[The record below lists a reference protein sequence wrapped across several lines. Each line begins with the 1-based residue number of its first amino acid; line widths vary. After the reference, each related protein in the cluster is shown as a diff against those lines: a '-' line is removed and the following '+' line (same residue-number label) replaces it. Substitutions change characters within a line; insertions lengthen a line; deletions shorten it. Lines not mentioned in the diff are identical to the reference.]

1 MAVQHWPE
9 RASTVLL
16 TGLKCYNT
24 GLSPSLLNR
33 VMLQFLIA
41 LPDNLSQF
49 ILTFG
54 ACQVLILDLGLTHSL
69 AISPYE
75 QRWKILTLNRRP
87 ETPQQLFRKCFPAEC
102 LYLKIS
108 LISSS
113 SLSHNLPL
121 SLIHPLLSFCKAL
134 WQTL

>member
-41 LPDNLSQF
+41 LPDNLIKS
-49 ILTFG
+49 IHTHIWRLPSVNFG
-54 ACQVLILDLGLTHSL
+54 PW
-69 AISPYE
+69 PY
-75 QRWKILTLNRRP
+75 
-87 ETPQQLFRKCFPAEC
+87 
-102 LYLKIS
+102 
-108 LISSS
+108 
-113 SLSHNLPL
+113 SLSCHL
-121 SLIHPLLSFCKAL
+121 SIWTEMEDPHSESKTWDAIAAVS
-134 WQTL
+134 